1 MPWRNIFFGLILASL
16 PFASACAPEG
26 DEVEV
31 SGQVFLVLPDGD
43 SQPLSLVTVRVFE
56 RSAMVRF
63 MEEREEVIQD
73 RIDRLAEREAER
85 REKRD
90 AAIAARDDAEVRYR
104 ERREEVALQTESLE
118 RETRRHIAE
127 HRETI
132 RKNENFMVDLAETPQ
147 PPEGIPTRE
156 EYRAFHERRELWF
169 SMNRSEREAWQE
181 ALASQIE
188 NLEEAIETIQEEQT
202 LRLRGWEEELG
213 SLRADVEEHRTAVS
227 AAEAALAETVA
238 AREAFPSVF
247 DFFQELPGFSDTL
260 RTDANGEFGIKL
272 PAGERKALL
281 AMVDREIRG
290 EREKH
295 CWLIWID
302 PSRYDGRKLLLSN
315 HNALTW
321 DSRADASAP
330 WGEF

>member
-1 MPWRNIFFGLILASL
+1 MPWRYIFFGLILASL

-26 DEVEV
+26 DEVEM

-43 SQPLSLVTVRVFE
+43 SQPLSLVTVRLFE
-56 RSAMVRF
+56 RPAMVGF
-63 MEEREEVIQD
+63 MEEREEAIQARMD
-73 RIDRLAEREAER
+73 QLADREAER

-90 AAIAARDDAEVRYR
+90 AAIAARDEAEVRYR

-118 RETRRHIAE
+118 RETRRRLAE
-127 HRETI
+127 HRDTI
-132 RKNENFMVDLAETPQ
+132 RRNEAFMVDLAETPQ

-156 EYRAFHERRELWF
+156 EFEAFRERRELWF

-188 NLEEAIETIQEEQT
+188 NLREMIETIQEEQT
-202 LRLRGWEEELG
+202 RRLRGWEEELAAM
-213 SLRADVEEHRTAVS
+213 RADVEELRTAVS
-227 AAEAALAETVA
+227 AAEEALAVSVA
-238 AREAFPSVF
+238 AREEFPSVF
-247 DFFQELPGFSDTL
+247 DFFQELPDFADKL
-260 RTDANGEFGIKL
+260 RTDANGEFAVNL

-290 EREKH
+290 EREQH

-302 PSRYDGRKLLLSN
+302 PSRHDGRKLLLSN

-321 DSRADASAP
+321 DSRTDASAP
-330 WGEF
+330 WGEL